1 MEFDMPE
8 LIKTALVTGGSRGI
22 GRACAIRL
30 AKSGYQVFATY
41 VSKPG
46 PALETCK
53 VIEDSG
59 GKASCFALDI
69 GDHQAIVD
77 FFKEKI
83 KNQVFLSVLVNNA
96 GRTMDGLLVRM
107 GYEQWEQVLKVN
119 LSGSFFCMQQAAKIM
134 MRQKT
139 GRIINIV
146 SVTAQSGNTGQAN
159 YTAAKAGLIGLTKTA
174 AMELAPRNITVNA
187 VAPGF
192 VETDMTA
199 GLNLEIRGKY
209 LDMIPLKRFG
219 SPEDIAEAVAFLTS
233 PGASY
238 ITGQVLG
245 VNGGM
250 YM

>member
-1 MEFDMPE
+1 MSG

-22 GRACAIRL
+22 GRACAVRL
-30 AKSGYQVFATY
+30 ARSGYQIYVTY

-53 VIEDSG
+53 IIEESG
-59 GKASCFALDI
+59 GTASSFALDI
-69 GDHQAIVD
+69 GDHQSIVD

-83 KNQVFLSVLVNNA
+83 KDRVFLSVLVNNA

-107 GYEQWEQVLKVN
+107 GHEQWDQVLRVN
-119 LSGSFFCMQQAAKIM
+119 LSGSFFCLQQAAKIM

-139 GRIINIV
+139 GRIINIA
-146 SVTAQSGNTGQAN
+146 SVTAQSGNPGQAN
-159 YTAAKAGLIGLTKTA
+159 YTSAKAGLIGLTKTA
-174 AMELAPRNITVNA
+174 AIELAPRNITVNA

-192 VETDMTA
+192 IETDMTA
-199 GLNLEIRGKY
+199 GLNQEVRDKY
-209 LDMIPLKRFG
+209 LNMIPLKRFG
-219 SPEDIAEAVAFLTS
+219 SAEDIAETVAFLTS

>member
-1 MEFDMPE
+1 MPE

-83 KNQVFLSVLVNNA
+83 KDQVFLSVLVNNA

>member
-1 MEFDMPE
+1 MPE

-83 KNQVFLSVLVNNA
+83 KDQVFLSVLVNNA

-199 GLNLEIRGKY
+199 GLNQEIRGKY

>member
-1 MEFDMPE
+1 MSE
-8 LIKTALVTGGSRGI
+8 LIRTALVTGGSRGI

-30 AKSGYQVFATY
+30 ARSGYQVFLTY
-41 VSKPG
+41 VSKPE

-53 VIEDSG
+53 YIEDQG
-59 GKASCFALDI
+59 GQASCFCLDI
-69 GDHQAIVD
+69 GEHQDIVD

-83 KNQVFLSVLVNNA
+83 KDRVFLDVLVNNA
-96 GRTMDGLLVRM
+96 GLTMDGLLVRM
-107 GYEQWEQVLKVN
+107 NLDQWERVLRVN
-119 LSGSFFCMQQAAKIM
+119 LSGSFFCLQQAARIM

-139 GRIINIV
+139 GRIINIS
-146 SVTAQSGNTGQAN
+146 SVTAQSGNPGQAN

-174 AMELAPRNITVNA
+174 AQELAPRNITVNA

-192 VETDMTA
+192 IETDMTA
-199 GLNLEIRGKY
+199 GLDSQVKEKY
-209 LDMIPLKRFG
+209 QALIPLKRFG
-219 SPEDIAEAVAFLTS
+219 DSDDVAEIVAFLAS
-233 PGASY
+233 EQASY

>member
-1 MEFDMPE
+1 MPE

>member
-1 MEFDMPE
+1 MSD

-22 GRACAIRL
+22 GRACAVRL
-30 AKSGYQVFATY
+30 AQSGYQVFVTY
-41 VSKPG
+41 VSRPE
-46 PALETCK
+46 PALETCEMIQDK
-53 VIEDSG
+53 G
-59 GKASCFALDI
+59 GKASSFVLDI

-83 KNQVFLSVLVNNA
+83 KDQVFLDVLVNNA
-96 GRTMDGLLVRM
+96 GLTMDGLLVRM
-107 GYEQWEQVLKVN
+107 GHEQWDKVLRVN
-119 LSGSFFCMQQAAKIM
+119 LSGSFFCLQQAAKIM

-139 GRIINIV
+139 GKIVNIA
-146 SVTAQSGNTGQAN
+146 SVTAQAGNAGQAN
-159 YTAAKAGLIGLTKTA
+159 YTSAKAGLIGLTKTA

-192 VETDMTA
+192 IETDMTA
-199 GLNLEIRGKY
+199 GLNQEVRDKY
-209 LDMIPLKRFG
+209 LDRIPLKRFG
-219 SPEDIAEAVAFLTS
+219 TSEDVAGAVAFLTS

-245 VNGGM
+245 INGGM

>member
-1 MEFDMPE
+1 MSE
-8 LIKTALVTGGSRGI
+8 LVKTALVTGGSRGI

-30 AKSGYQVFATY
+30 ARDGYQVYITY
-41 VSKPG
+41 VSKPD
-46 PALETCK
+46 PALETCRI
-53 VIEDSG
+53 IEESG
-59 GKASCFALDI
+59 GRALSFVLDI
-69 GDHQAIVD
+69 GERKAIVD

-83 KNQVFLSVLVNNA
+83 KDRVFLDVLVNNA

-107 GYEQWEQVLKVN
+107 IQDQWDQVINVN
-119 LSGSFFCMQQAAKIM
+119 LSGSFFCLQQAAKIM

-139 GRIINIV
+139 GRIINIA
-146 SVTAQSGNTGQAN
+146 SVTAQSGNPGQAN
-159 YTAAKAGLIGLTKTA
+159 YTSAKAGLIGLTKTA
-174 AMELAPRNITVNA
+174 SQELAPRNITVNA

-192 VETDMTA
+192 IETDMTA
-199 GLNLEIRGKY
+199 GLNQEIKNRY

-219 SPEDIAEAVAFLTS
+219 TPGDIAEAVAFLAS

-245 VNGGM
+245 INGGM

>member
-1 MEFDMPE
+1 MSE

-53 VIEDSG
+53 IIEDSG

-69 GDHQAIVD
+69 SDHQAIVD

-83 KNQVFLSVLVNNA
+83 KDQVFLSVLVNNA